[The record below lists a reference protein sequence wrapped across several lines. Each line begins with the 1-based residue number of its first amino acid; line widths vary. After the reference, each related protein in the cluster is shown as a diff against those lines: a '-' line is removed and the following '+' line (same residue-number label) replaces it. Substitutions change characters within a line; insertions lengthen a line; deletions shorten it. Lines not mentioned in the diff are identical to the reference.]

1 MTKLNSIKK
10 LNILAV
16 SHDAGGAHVLSSFI
30 KKKKL
35 KCHYLLS
42 GPAVKIFKSKIKILK
57 RNKNFS
63 NKNYSLLMTGT
74 SYKNNTEVKYL
85 KKAKKK
91 NIYSLSFLDSWA
103 NYKERFKYLDKY
115 YYPNEIVVGDKK
127 SLKIAKKVFKKKT
140 LITKIDNPYLA
151 SFKIKKVKKNN
162 DLIYLSSNF
171 DGVKKF
177 KFSDK
182 FLFMNFLKKV
192 DKFVKNKKIHRIVV
206 KNHPG
211 EKSNKYNFIKNL
223 KMKDLKLEKVTKNY
237 KLEDVLKNTKFVAGY
252 DTTGLVVGKLLKNFV
267 INLKFKGY
275 KSSIPEKYI
284 DMYL

>member
-91 NIYSLSFLDSWA
+91 IFILL
-103 NYKERFKYLDKY
+103 
-115 YYPNEIVVGDKK
+115 
-127 SLKIAKKVFKKKT
+127 VF
-140 LITKIDNPYLA
+140 
-151 SFKIKKVKKNN
+151 
-162 DLIYLSSNF
+162 
-171 DGVKKF
+171 
-177 KFSDK
+177 
-182 FLFMNFLKKV
+182 
-192 DKFVKNKKIHRIVV
+192 
-206 KNHPG
+206 
-211 EKSNKYNFIKNL
+211 
-223 KMKDLKLEKVTKNY
+223 
-237 KLEDVLKNTKFVAGY
+237 
-252 DTTGLVVGKLLKNFV
+252 
-267 INLKFKGY
+267 
-275 KSSIPEKYI
+275 
-284 DMYL
+284 